1 MDLDN
6 QTRLGSRSYGKKQY
20 CTKRIRSLKT
30 QVPLIAIVTDL
41 QFDYYGRIDFKE
53 KNIITLLEKRLQR
66 KAATKDMDR
75 YELDSLV

>member
-1 MDLDN
+1 MP
-6 QTRLGSRSYGKKQY
+6 
-20 CTKRIRSLKT
+20 SLKT

-41 QFDYYGRIDFKE
+41 QFDYNGRIDFKE
-53 KNIITLLEKRLQR
+53 KNIIKLLEKRLQR

>member
-1 MDLDN
+1 ME
-6 QTRLGSRSYGKKQY
+6 KKLY
-20 CTKRIRSLKT
+20 CTHYLPSLKT

-41 QFDYYGRIDFKE
+41 QFDCYGRIDFKG
-53 KNIITLLEKRLQR
+53 KNIITLLEQRLQR

>member
-1 MDLDN
+1 MEK
-6 QTRLGSRSYGKKQY
+6 TQY
-20 CTKRIRSLKT
+20 CTKRIPSLKT

-53 KNIITLLEKRLQR
+53 KNIITLLEQRLQR